1 MKKKLV
7 VTLLLL
13 LLFLSSGCQ
22 MNEEI
27 EPVHLSFIHGWG
39 GTLRA
44 HAIMQEIYDDFDA
57 QNEDIVLSS
66 QPSSDSSI
74 AVEKANDM
82 LALDEMPNIV
92 STNGQYYYVENAV
105 KRGKLLNLM
114 TYIRNDA
121 EFMKLIHPSVLEVW
135 TNTDGSL
142 YTLPDALEVMG
153 FWYNEKYFIEAG
165 IVDEEGEAALPKTW
179 DEFYE
184 VCEKLESWNAQSG
197 KLEAVYA
204 LENVQVVENLFFARL
219 GGESTEG
226 LILATDI
233 PESYDSETLKHVIK
247 DFENIYRYSKNTD
260 SLENARQYFIE
271 GSTAMYF
278 NGVWESEVIQSS
290 ERSDEIAYANYPT
303 NYGMMLSYVS
313 PSSGYVVYESPD
325 ERENEAAIKFLK
337 YILSQETQTRLA
349 TETGQAPSNPK
360 VDNQVIAKKYPVLGN
375 ALEVSHSAGI
385 QLKAITSVWD
395 SEAIEII
402 TSSIEK
408 ACTSETEL
416 EKMIDSLEQ
425 TIIKN

>member
-1 MKKKLV
+1 M
-7 VTLLLL
+7 
-13 LLFLSSGCQ
+13 
-22 MNEEI
+22 
-27 EPVHLSFIHGWG
+27 
-39 GTLRA
+39 RA

-57 QNEDIVLSS
+57 ENDDIILSS

-153 FWYNEKYFIEAG
+153 FWYNERYFIEAG
-165 IVDEEGEAALPKTW
+165 IVDENGNAALPKTW
-179 DEFYE
+179 EEFYE
-184 VCEKLESWNAQSG
+184 VCEKLEEWNTHSG

-204 LENVQVVENLFFARL
+204 LENVQVVENLFLARL

-226 LILATDI
+226 LIMATDV
-233 PESYDSETLKHVIK
+233 PESYDNETFRRVIK
-247 DFENIYRYSKNTD
+247 EFEKIYRYSKNTD

-290 ERSDEIAYANYPT
+290 ERSSEIAYANYPT
-303 NYGMMLSYVS
+303 NYGMLLSYVS
-313 PSSGYVVYESPD
+313 PSSGYMAYESPD
-325 ERENEAAIKFLK
+325 ERENEAAVRFFK
-337 YILSQETQTRLA
+337 YILSQEIQTRLA
-349 TETGQAPSNPK
+349 TETGQAPSDPK
-360 VDNQVIAKKYPVLGN
+360 VDNQVIAEEYPVLGN
-375 ALEVSHSAGI
+375 ALEIAHNAGI
-385 QLKAITSVWD
+385 QLKTITSVWN

-402 TSSIEK
+402 SSSIKK
-408 ACTSETEL
+408 ACANDTEL
-416 EKMIDSLEQ
+416 EKMIANL
-425 TIIKN
+425 KNISSNN